1 MTFTEISHDIKISV
15 HPIFVERESDPINGR
30 FVYAYFVTIENL
42 GSESV
47 QLMHRQWYIH
57 DSNGE
62 SHEVYGEG
70 VVGRQPVIT
79 TGEVYNYNS
88 FCVLKS
94 FEGTMEGFY
103 EMLKADGKLL
113 KVTIPTFFL
122 RSHLMN

>member
-1 MTFTEISHDIKISV
+1 MTFTEISHDIKITV
-15 HPIFVERESDPINGR
+15 QPIFVERESDPIHGR

-42 GSESV
+42 GTESV

-57 DSNGE
+57 DSTGE